1 MIKSM
6 TGYGSAEAI
15 TEKYTLKVELK
26 SLNSKYLD
34 LILKLPKDFSD
45 REMEIKSIISK
56 KLIRGKV
63 NFTIDFQ
70 PSQFGESPVEINQE
84 LFQLYYNQ
92 FAALAG
98 DHLSNRDELFKLAVH
113 APNVM
118 VPREDFSD
126 LLDWA
131 DLIRVIEDAL
141 EACDQFRV
149 AEGQQLAKALTS
161 NIRAIEAG
169 LQVVMERDP
178 ERVANIRSRLDQGIA
193 ELREKT
199 QVDENRFEQELIFY
213 VEKLDISEEKVR
225 LKSHLDY
232 FLEILEG
239 NESNGKKL
247 GFIAQEIGRE
257 INTIGSKANDAEIQ
271 RTVVKMK
278 DELEQIKEQVLN
290 VM

>member
-1 MIKSM
+1 M

-15 TEKYTLKVELK
+15 TDKYNLKVELK
-26 SLNSKYLD
+26 SLNSKFLD
-34 LILKLPKDFSD
+34 LILKLPREFSD
-45 REMEIKSIISK
+45 RELEIKSVISK

-70 PSQFGESPVEINQE
+70 PTQFGESPVEINEE
-84 LFQLYYNQ
+84 LFRLYYDQ
-92 FAALAG
+92 FASLAKE
-98 DHLSNRDELFKLAVH
+98 DLTNRDELFKLAIH

-118 VPREDFSD
+118 VPKEDFSD
-126 LLDWA
+126 LIDWE
-131 DLIRVIEDAL
+131 DLIKVVEDAL
-141 EACDQFRV
+141 EACDQFRRT
-149 AEGQQLAKALTS
+149 EGEQLAKALTS
-161 NIRAIEAG
+161 NIQAIDEG
-169 LQVVMERDP
+169 LEVVKSRDP
-178 ERVANIRSRLDQGIA
+178 ERVVNIRARLDQAIS

-232 FLEILEG
+232 FLEILKG
-239 NESNGKKL
+239 SESNGKKL
-247 GFIAQEIGRE
+247 GFVAQEIGRE

>member
-1 MIKSM
+1 M

-26 SLNSKYLD
+26 SLNSKFLD
-34 LILKLPKDFSD
+34 LILKLPREFSD
-45 REMEIKSIISK
+45 REMDIKSIISK

-70 PSQFGESPVEINQE
+70 PNQFGESPVAINQE
-84 LFQLYYNQ
+84 LFQLYYDQ
-92 FAALAG
+92 FAELAKSN
-98 DHLSNRDELFKLAVH
+98 LTNRDELFKLAVH

-118 VPREDFSD
+118 VAKEDFSD
-126 LLDWA
+126 LISFEEMA
-131 DLIRVIEDAL
+131 AVVK
-141 EACDQFRV
+141 EAVDKCDQFR
-149 AEGQQLAKALTS
+149 ADEGKQLEKALRH
-161 NIRAIEAG
+161 NIEAISEG
-169 LQVVMERDP
+169 LETVAKLDP
-178 ERVANIRSRLDQGIA
+178 ERVANIRGRLDQAIS

-232 FLEILEG
+232 FLEILAGSEA
-239 NESNGKKL
+239 NGKKL
-247 GFIAQEIGRE
+247 GFVAQEIGRE
-257 INTIGSKANDAEIQ
+257 INTIGSKANDAGIQ

>member
-1 MIKSM
+1 M

-26 SLNSKYLD
+26 SLNSKFLD
-34 LILKLPKDFSD
+34 LILKLPREFND
-45 REMEIKSIISK
+45 REMDIKSIISK
-56 KLIRGKV
+56 KLVRGKV
-63 NFTIDFQ
+63 NFIIDFQ
-70 PSQFGESPVEINQE
+70 PNQFGESPVEINHE
-84 LFQLYYNQ
+84 LFQLYYEQ
-92 FAALAG
+92 FASLAKSN
-98 DHLSNRDELFKLAVH
+98 LTNRDELFKLAVH

-118 VPREDFSD
+118 VSKEDFSD
-126 LLDWA
+126 LISYDEMVGVV
-131 DLIRVIEDAL
+131 REAL
-141 EACDQFRV
+141 EKCDQFRID
-149 AEGQQLAKALTS
+149 EGRQLEKALRK
-161 NIRAIEAG
+161 NIEEISHG
-169 LQVVMERDP
+169 LTVVSELDP
-178 ERVANIRSRLDQGIA
+178 GRVTNIRSRLDQAIS
-193 ELREKT
+193 ELRQKT

-232 FLEILEG
+232 FLEILDG
-239 NESNGKKL
+239 NDSNGKKL

-271 RTVVKMK
+271 RSVVKMK